1 MLLLFIM
8 RNIGSGKKNLFRL
21 VSLVVN
27 VEIVLYCIRQRSQCQ
42 KIFLR
47 IVAYTKDRVERT
59 KKRFYF
65 MSIVHFPFTAHHQWA
80 DQFHEIGSQS
90 VEDDSFFH
98 YHIVFPDSMLQHMCQ
113 FVTLFFHFPK
123 FSFELLAVESQLL
136 CRLCQQ
142 NGVQFFFIGFIF
154 IVNNRP
160 MAVNLTFSIK
170 TKPRRTNPPGLVFVC
185 FCSSQRSNRRTLFHY
200 FSINIDRLFAL
211 TGYLVLL

>member
-1 MLLLFIM
+1 
-8 RNIGSGKKNLFRL
+8 
-21 VSLVVN
+21 
-27 VEIVLYCIRQRSQCQ
+27 
-42 KIFLR
+42 
-47 IVAYTKDRVERT
+47 
-59 KKRFYF
+59 

-160 MAVNLTFSIK
+160 MAVDLIFSIK
-170 TKPRRTNPPGLVFVC
+170 RSPGERIPRGLFLSV
-185 FCSSQRSNRRTLFHY
+185 
-200 FSINIDRLFAL
+200 FAL
-211 TGYLVLL
+211 HRDRTEELYFITLVLISTACSPSRDTWLILV